1 MSSET
6 HLSEPAIET
15 PSPRRPAY
23 SLLGLATLMWVTLWS
38 MGRVWWCEKGDWL
51 PWSFDVMSSHNSQ
64 HLFDPYALSHFEHG
78 LGLWLLLSLILP
90 ARVSAFSKIMAI
102 AVIEV
107 GWEILENTPMVIQ
120 RYREATVSLDYFGDS
135 IANSTSD
142 YLMCLAGIWLARRI
156 NWRACVGTLVALEI
170 ISLLWIRD
178 SLLINIIM
186 LTYPIDAIRE
196 WQSAG

>member
-1 MSSET
+1 MSHKTTKPNRISD
-6 HLSEPAIET
+6 PFA
-15 PSPRRPAY
+15 RPLTAT
-23 SLLGLATLMWVTLWS
+23 LLGIAVAMCVILWA

-51 PWSFDVMSSHNSQ
+51 PWSFDVMTSHNSQ

-78 LGLWLLLSLILP
+78 VGLWLLLTVLFRSRLTTFTKVLVI
-90 ARVSAFSKIMAI
+90 AF
-102 AVIEV
+102 IEAS
-107 GWEILENTPMVIQ
+107 WEILENTPLVIQ

-142 YLMCLAGIWLARRI
+142 YVMCLAGVWLARKI
-156 NWRACVGTLVALEI
+156 DWRASVGVLIALEL

-186 LTYPIDAIRE
+186 LTYPIGAIRE

>member
-1 MSSET
+1 MW
-6 HLSEPAIET
+6 L
-15 PSPRRPAY
+15 
-23 SLLGLATLMWVTLWS
+23 TLTL
-38 MGRVWWCEKGDWL
+38 MGRVWWCEKGDWV

-78 LGLWLLLSLILP
+78 LGLWLVLAALLPTRI
-90 ARVSAFSKIMAI
+90 SAFSKIVAI
-102 AVIEV
+102 ALIEAA
-107 GWEILENTPMVIQ
+107 WEILENTPMVIQ

-156 NWRACVGTLVALEI
+156 DWRASVGVLVALEL
-170 ISLLWIRD
+170 ISLAWIRD

-186 LTYPIDAIRE
+186 LTFPIDAIRD
-196 WQSAG
+196 WQSAS